1 MIYKLVFYFNNIA
14 GAGTATGV
22 SMAVEPIKKIVIV
35 GGGTAGWMTASFLA
49 HWLTGVDIEV
59 TLVESDQIGTVGVGE
74 ATVPGIRQFI
84 KGLEISDSEFIK
96 ATNATFKLGIEFENW
111 AGEGNDF
118 FHPFGGYGARL
129 EDRAFYKTWWAANQ
143 TGYPEG
149 LEKFCF
155 CTQLAKAGK
164 FALPSFDDKSR
175 LAWYNYA
182 YHFDASAFAR
192 FLRNYAEKRDVV
204 RIEGKVNDV
213 QLDATTG
220 FIQHIALE
228 SGQIIDGDLFVDCT
242 GMPALLINKTLG
254 VGYEDWSHWL
264 PCDSALAVQT
274 SRVADPDPYTRS
286 SARTAGWQWHIPL
299 QHRVGNGYV
308 YSSPFISHEQ
318 ARTELL
324 GNLKG
329 EPLTEPKLIRF
340 TTGMRKD
347 FWHKNCV
354 AIGLS
359 SGFLEPLESTS
370 ISLIQT
376 GIAKMTGFLVNFII
390 DEKHVAE
397 ANRLNRLEYE
407 RIRDFI
413 ILHYKL
419 NGRSN
424 HFWEHVRA
432 MSIPQTLEEK
442 IAAFKAGGDIG
453 LLDNES
459 FVEESWVSM
468 FYGFGVGPTELP
480 RSSDLAAIQLVMNK
494 MKDAI
499 GNGCELASGHSEFIE
514 SIDR

>member
-1 MIYKLVFYFNNIA
+1 
-14 GAGTATGV
+14 
-22 SMAVEPIKKIVIV
+22 MAVEPIKKIVIV
-35 GGGTAGWMTASFLA
+35 GGGTAGWMTAAFLSN
-49 HWLTGVDIEV
+49 WLKGVNIGV
-59 TLVESDQIGTVGVGE
+59 TLVESDQIGTIGVGE
-74 ATVPGIRQFI
+74 ATVPGIHQFI
-84 KGLEISDSEFIK
+84 KDLEINEGEFIK
-96 ATNATFKLGIEFENW
+96 ETNATFKLGIEFEHW
-111 AGEGNDF
+111 AGTDKHF

-129 EDRAFYKTWWAANQ
+129 EDRPFYKTWWAAKQ
-143 TGYPEG
+143 AGYPDG
-149 LEKFCF
+149 LESFCL

-164 FALPSFDDKSR
+164 FAQPSFDDKSR

-192 FLRNYAEKRDVV
+192 YLRVYAEKRSVT
-204 RIEGKVNDV
+204 RIEGKVNHI
-213 QLDATTG
+213 QLDETSG
-220 FIQHIALE
+220 FIQHITLE
-228 SGQIIDGDLFVDCT
+228 SGLVIDGDLFVDCT
-242 GMPALLINKTLG
+242 GIPALLINKTMG
-254 VGYEDWSHWL
+254 VGYEDWNHWL

-274 SRVADPDPYTRS
+274 NSVREPDPYTRS
-286 SARTAGWQWHIPL
+286 SARSAGWQWHIPL

-308 YSSPFISHEQ
+308 YSSPYISHER

-324 GNLKG
+324 ENLAG
-329 EPLTEPKLIRF
+329 EPLTDPRLIRF
-340 TTGMRKD
+340 TTGMRRD

-419 NGRSN
+419 NGRSSP
-424 HFWEHVRA
+424 FWEHVRA
-432 MSIPQTLEEK
+432 MSIPHTLEEK
-442 IAAFKAGGDIG
+442 IAAFKAGGNIK
-453 LLDNES
+453 LLSQES

-468 FYGFGVGPTELP
+468 FYGFGMTPDALVPLSNPAE
-480 RSSDLAAIQLVMNK
+480 IQLVMNK
-494 MKDAI
+494 MKSAI
-499 GNGCELASGHSEFIE
+499 NKGTALAAGHAEFLQ
-514 SIDR
+514 SIDG

>member
-1 MIYKLVFYFNNIA
+1 M
-14 GAGTATGV
+14 TA
-22 SMAVEPIKKIVIV
+22 EPIKKIVIV
-35 GGGTAGWMTASFLA
+35 GGGTAGWMTAAYLA
-49 HWLTGVDIEV
+49 HWLDGVDIQV
-59 TLVESDQIGTVGVGE
+59 TLVESDQIGTIGVGE

-84 KGLEISDSEFIK
+84 KTLEISESEFIN
-96 ATNATFKLGIEFENW
+96 ATNATFKLGIEFEHW
-111 AGEGNDF
+111 AGEGKNF

-129 EDRAFYKTWWAANQ
+129 EDRSFHKTWWAARQ
-143 TGYPEG
+143 AGYTDG
-149 LEKFCF
+149 LEEFCL

-164 FALPSFDDKSR
+164 FAQPSFEDKSR

-192 FLRNYAEKRDVV
+192 YLRNYAERRGVI
-204 RIEGKVNDV
+204 RTEGKVNHI
-213 QLDATTG
+213 QLDTANG
-220 FIQHIALE
+220 FIQHLSLE

-242 GMPALLINKTLG
+242 GIPALLINKTMG

-274 SRVADPDPYTRS
+274 NSVTEPDPYTRS

-318 ARTELL
+318 ARAELL
-324 GNLKG
+324 ANLAG

-340 TTGMRKD
+340 TTGMRPD

-390 DEKHVAE
+390 DEKQVAE

-424 HFWEHVRA
+424 PFWEHVRA
-432 MSIPQTLEEK
+432 MSIPLTLEEK
-442 IAAFKAGGDIG
+442 IAAYKAGGDIK
-453 LLDNES
+453 LLAQES

-468 FYGFGVGPTELP
+468 FYGFGMAPEALLP
-480 RSSDLAAIQLVMNK
+480 LSDPAAIPLVMNK
-494 MKDAI
+494 MKSAI
-499 GNGCELASGHSEFIE
+499 GKGTALAASHAEFLQ
-514 SIDR
+514 SIDN